1 MTGWMPNQ
9 LQHDKIKLIKN
20 YLKQV
25 LLFFVVS
32 ISNCGLILADNQS
45 IDQSVKQRSKTEAAC
60 VILLHGLGRTSDSM
74 SEIANSLVAS
84 GYLVWNES
92 YPSRDKPVG
101 ELAVDAITPALEF
114 CQDNNIK
121 EIHFV
126 THSLGGI
133 LVRYYLQDHV
143 IEQLG
148 RIVMLSP
155 PNKGSEI
162 ADQLKEFKL
171 YKFVTGPAGQQLGT
185 DESSIPNQLKP
196 IEGEIGV
203 IIGNSTSDPW
213 FSWLIPGED
222 DGKVSVARA
231 RLDEMKDFLVVE
243 QGHTFI
249 MKKKQV
255 IQQAEYFLQHGEF
268 DHSRQSS

>member
-1 MTGWMPNQ
+1 MNDIASSLTG
-9 LQHDKIKLIKN
+9 
-20 YLKQV
+20 
-25 LLFFVVS
+25 
-32 ISNCGLILADNQS
+32 
-45 IDQSVKQRSKTEAAC
+45 
-60 VILLHGLGRTSDSM
+60 
-74 SEIANSLVAS
+74 S

-92 YPSRDKPVG
+92 YPSTEKPVS
-101 ELAVDAITPALEF
+101 ELAVQAITPAVEF
-114 CQDNNIK
+114 CQTGRTG

-133 LVRYYLQDHV
+133 LVRYYLQDHD
-143 IEQLG
+143 IDHLG

-162 ADQLKEFKL
+162 VDELREFKL
-171 YKFVTGPAGQQLGT
+171 YQNVMGPAGQQLGT
-185 DESSIPNQLKP
+185 DDSSIPNQLAP

-213 FSWLIPGED
+213 FSWFIPGED

-249 MKKKQV
+249 MKKSEVIRQV
-255 IQQAEYFLQHGEF
+255 EYFLMNGEF
-268 DHSRQSS
+268 DHSK

>member
-1 MTGWMPNQ
+1 MINFFRAGRF
-9 LQHDKIKLIKN
+9 
-20 YLKQV
+20 YLAV
-25 LLFFVVS
+25 IVISGLVAFLGLFLNNGGF
-32 ISNCGLILADNQS
+32 IFADNDQMVNQMSDTQS
-45 IDQSVKQRSKTEAAC
+45 SC

-74 SEIANSLVAS
+74 NDIAQSLEAA
-84 GYLVWNES
+84 GYQVWNES

-101 ELAVDAITPALEF
+101 ELAVEAIQPAVDF
-114 CQDNNIK
+114 CQANGVQRIN
-121 EIHFV
+121 FV

-133 LVRYYLQDHV
+133 LVRYYLQDHA
-143 IEQLG
+143 IAQLG

-171 YKFVTGPAGQQLGT
+171 YQFVTGPAGQQLGT
-185 DESSIPNQLKP
+185 GDNSVPNQLAP
-196 IEGEIGV
+196 IDGEIGV
-203 IIGNSTSDPW
+203 ITGNSTSDPW

-231 RLDEMKDFLVVE
+231 RLDEMKDFLIVE

-249 MKKKQV
+249 MKKQSV
-255 IQQAEYFLQHGEF
+255 IDQITYFLKHGEF
-268 DHSRQSS
+268 NHLSKSS

>member
-1 MTGWMPNQ
+1 MIRIIRRTG
-9 LQHDKIKLIKN
+9 LIK
-20 YLKQV
+20 Y
-25 LLFFVVS
+25 
-32 ISNCGLILADNQS
+32 LILIGCLFARGENIYAETQINQA
-45 IDQSVKQRSKTEAAC
+45 QNAC
-60 VILLHGLGRTSDSM
+60 VILLHGLGRTSSSM
-74 SEIANSLVAS
+74 STIAQSLIGL
-84 GYLVWNES
+84 GYRVWNES

-101 ELAVDAITPALEF
+101 ELALEAIRPALDYCRASE
-114 CQDNNIK
+114 IE

-133 LVRYYLQDHV
+133 LVRYYLQDHT
-143 IEQLG
+143 IEQLR

-171 YKFVTGPAGQQLGT
+171 YQFVTGPAGQQLGT
-185 DESSIPNQLKP
+185 DTYSVPNQLDP
-196 IEGEIGV
+196 IAGEIGV
-203 IIGNSTSDPW
+203 IIGKSTSDPW

-249 MKKKQV
+249 MRKAQV
-255 IQQAEYFLQHGEF
+255 IRQIEHFLKYGEF
-268 DHSRQSS
+268 DHSISSISGENNKSISSPYTEEQ